1 MKITTDTN
9 IMKNI
14 YLTLVPA
21 FLLLLFSCGA
31 KNTENYTS
39 DGGKVNASIFQSKMD
54 TENKYIL
61 LDVRSPEEF
70 ATNHIKGAVN
80 INVNFSEFEDKV
92 KLLDKSNTILV
103 YCKSGGRSSKAF
115 SSIQNLG
122 YNVYEL
128 AGGLLKW
135 QSAGFPVE
143 VSKDKSNTGHTLKTY
158 NDAIN
163 ANSMTLVDFYATW
176 CGPCK
181 MMAPHIESLKV
192 KYGDK
197 IAIVKVDTDK
207 SMEVSKHFK
216 ISAIPLIKIYKD
228 GQEVY
233 NKIGYHSEEELEAAF
248 SSHL

>member
-21 FLLLLFSCGA
+21 FLLFLFSCGA

-39 DGGKVNASIFQSKMD
+39 DGGKVDASTFQSKME
-54 TENKYIL
+54 TENNHIL

-70 ATNHIKGAVN
+70 ATNHINGAVN
-80 INVNFSEFEDKV
+80 MNVNSSEFEDKV
-92 KLLDKSNTILV
+92 KLLDKSNMILV

-115 SSIQNLG
+115 NKIQNLG
-122 YNVYEL
+122 YSVYEL
-128 AGGLLKW
+128 EGGLLKW
-135 QSAGFPVE
+135 ESAGFPVE
-143 VSKDKSNTGHTLKTY
+143 VSKTRSNTGYTLKTY
-158 NDAIN
+158 NDAII
-163 ANSMTLVDFYATW
+163 ANRLTLVDFYATW

-181 MMAPHIESLKV
+181 MMAPHIESLKA

-197 IAIVKVDTDK
+197 ISIVKVDTDK

-233 NKIGYHSEEELEAAF
+233 TKIGYHSEEELEAAF